1 MFFSYGTISQFYS
14 PFDGGFVLRKT
25 LFTLGLLAL
34 MLLLTGEVA
43 AAALAPATPNVT
55 FTLVSGLPETM
66 NVGDTATVV
75 VQVTSD
81 QKFNF
86 AQMLPNFYFPGRGV
100 VAVQGGDH
108 AGGGTSATLEIT
120 FTAKE
125 STADLGG
132 AIPVSVIAGA
142 RYKGGYTA
150 SQQFDFSVNVP

>member
-1 MFFSYGTISQFYS
+1 MSKKILSSF
-14 PFDGGFVLRKT
+14 
-25 LFTLGLLAL
+25 GLLVL
-34 MLLLTGEVA
+34 IVLLTGALTA
-43 AAALAPATPNVT
+43 AAPAPPPAPNVT

-120 FTAKE
+120 FTAKD

-132 AIPVSVIAGA
+132 AIPVSVVAGA

-150 SQQFDFSVNVP
+150 SQQFDFMVTVP

>member
-1 MFFSYGTISQFYS
+1 MLRKALSTFGL
-14 PFDGGFVLRKT
+14 FVL
-25 LFTLGLLAL
+25 
-34 MLLLTGEVA
+34 MVLLTGALTA
-43 AAALAPATPNVT
+43 AAPAPPPAPNVT

-86 AQMLPNFYFPGRGV
+86 AQMLPTFYFPGRGV
-100 VAVQGGDH
+100 VANQGGDH

-132 AIPVSVIAGA
+132 AIPVSVIAGT

-150 SQQFDFSVNVP
+150 SQQFDFMVNVP